1 MEINLHVA
9 EREHRKEK
17 PSDESKLGFGNIFS
31 DHLFMVN
38 YKEGMGWHDAR
49 IVPYQ
54 GLNLDPAALVLHYA
68 QQVFE
73 GMKAFRGRDG
83 GIYTFRWRD
92 NFRRMN
98 QSVKRLCIPEIDVDF
113 VFDAL
118 KKLVVL
124 DKEWIPKSS
133 GASLYIRPVVIAT
146 EPALGVRISDE
157 YLYYIMTGPVGPYY
171 PEGFNPTKIYV
182 SDEYVRAV
190 RGGVGNVKTSGNYG
204 ASLLASQKA
213 KKKGYTQVLWLDA
226 IERKYVEEVGTS
238 NMFFVLGDEVV
249 TPTLTGSI
257 LPGITRDSVI
267 QLVKDWGIKVVE
279 RQISIDE
286 VVEGTKNGTL
296 KEMFAT
302 GTAAVVS
309 PVGEFLYKEQA
320 YQVADGKTGELS
332 KRLYDEITAM
342 EYGEKQDRYGWT
354 VRID

>member
-9 EREHRKEK
+9 EKEHKKER

-38 YKEGMGWHDAR
+38 YKEGLGWHEAR

-113 VFDAL
+113 VFEAL
-118 KKLVVL
+118 KKLVIL

-146 EPALGVRISDE
+146 EPALGVRISNE
-157 YLYYIMTGPVGPYY
+157 YLYYIVTGPVGPYY

-190 RGGVGNVKTSGNYG
+190 KGGVGSVKTAGNYG

-213 KKKGYTQVLWLDA
+213 KQMGYTQVLWLDA

-238 NMFFVLGDEVV
+238 NMFFVLGEEVV
-249 TPTLTGSI
+249 TPILTGGI
-257 LPGITRDSVI
+257 LPGITRDTVI
-267 QLVKDWGIKVVE
+267 QLVKDWGLKMVE
-279 RQISIDE
+279 RQVSIDE
-286 VVEGTKNGTL
+286 VIEGTKDGTL

-302 GTAAVVS
+302 GTAAVIS
-309 PVGEFLYKEQA
+309 PVGEFFYKDQT
-320 YQVADGKTGELS
+320 YQVADGKTGEIS

-342 EYGEKQDRYGWT
+342 EYGEKKDHHGW
-354 VRID
+354 VIQLD